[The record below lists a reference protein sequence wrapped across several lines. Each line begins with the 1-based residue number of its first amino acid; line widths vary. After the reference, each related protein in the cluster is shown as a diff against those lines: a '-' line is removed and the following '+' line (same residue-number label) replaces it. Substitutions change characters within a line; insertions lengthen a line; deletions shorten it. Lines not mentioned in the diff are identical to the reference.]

1 MSFLGS
7 GQRFG
12 LRGAFVAALIVLLPF
27 TAHAQSDAPLRED
40 EVRRFLATLDA
51 LEDLGQ
57 RYDES
62 DFENIEIDPE
72 DGFAPMAASLEEL
85 RGHEAYPEFQT
96 ILADEDFDDEDRWA
110 EVGDRTLRAYMALQI
125 REQHP
130 NMLEEM
136 TAALEQIENQSGI
149 SEEQRASMLEM
160 MGPAVAIARSIEQ
173 VSDEDLQMAETMRPE
188 IDAAVDAPGNL

>member
-1 MSFLGS
+1 MSVL
-7 GQRFG
+7 RFG
-12 LRGAFVAALIVLLPF
+12 LRSALFAAVIVLLPF
-27 TAHAQSDAPLRED
+27 TAQAQSGAPLQEN
-40 EVRRFLATLDA
+40 EVRRFLATLDP
-51 LEDLGQ
+51 LEELGQ

-62 DFENIEIDPE
+62 DFDNIEINPD
-72 DGFAPMAASLEEL
+72 DGFAPMAASLEEF
-85 RGHEAYPEFQT
+85 RGHEGYPELQA
-96 ILADEDFDDEDRWA
+96 ILADQDFTDEDRWA

-130 NMLEEM
+130 NMLQEM
-136 TAALEQIENQSGI
+136 TAALEQIENQPGV

-188 IDAAVDAPGNL
+188 IDAVVDTPDTM